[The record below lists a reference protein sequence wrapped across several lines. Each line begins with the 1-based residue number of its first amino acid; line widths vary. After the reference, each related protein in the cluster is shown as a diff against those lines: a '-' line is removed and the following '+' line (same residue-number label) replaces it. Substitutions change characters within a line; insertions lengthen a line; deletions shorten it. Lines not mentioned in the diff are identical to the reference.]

1 MILMGPHSPETPEA
15 RRRKPGAHPKGK
27 GVQGLFG
34 LGSPLFE
41 IVRRVAV
48 GVYSDGFV
56 HAGNLAYLALLTVFP
71 FFILMAAVTQMIGRP
86 EENLAAVQSMLGT
99 LPPAV
104 ATVIEGAAREVLL
117 ARTGPLLWFGALVGL
132 WTVSGFIE
140 TLRDI
145 LRRAYGT
152 RYERPFWQSRLTG
165 ILLAFGAV
173 VLILAGLV
181 AQLAVTAME
190 EIVFR
195 YLPATQQLLS
205 VELGWI
211 STSVA
216 VFCGL
221 FAIFWTLA
229 PSAYRSAQHPKWPG
243 ALATTLWW
251 TGALALLP
259 PAISLFG
266 GYALTY
272 GSLAGVI
279 IALLFFWIVG
289 FGLVMG
295 AHLNAALAN
304 PEAIEPRRERPITDE
319 GDK

>member
-1 MILMGPHSPETPEA
+1 MGPHSPQTPEA
-15 RRRKPGAHPKGK
+15 RRDAPVRRATP
-27 GVQGLFG
+27 V
-34 LGSPLFE
+34 E
-41 IVRRVAV
+41 ILRRVAI

-71 FFILMAAVTQMIGRP
+71 FFILMAAVTQLIGRP

-104 ATVIEGAAREVLL
+104 ATLIEGAAREVLL

-152 RYERPFWQSRLTG
+152 RYERPFWHYRLAG
-165 ILLAFGAV
+165 MVLAFGAV
-173 VLILAGLV
+173 VLILAGL
-181 AQLAVTAME
+181 AIQLAATAME

-195 YLPATQQLLS
+195 FIPGMQEILS
-205 VELGWI
+205 VEVGWV

-216 VFCGL
+216 IFCGL

-229 PSAYRSAQHPKWPG
+229 PSAYRSAKHPKWPG

-259 PAISLFG
+259 QAISLFG

-289 FGLVMG
+289 FGLVIG

-304 PEAIEPRRERPITDE
+304 PEAIEPRRERRKSVK
-319 GDK
+319 GDN

>member
-1 MILMGPHSPETPEA
+1 MRSPSPETPEE
-15 RRRKPGAHPKGK
+15 RRRHPGAHPRRR
-27 GVQGLFG
+27 GLAG
-34 LGSPLFE
+34 LCGPGSQPFE

-48 GVYSDGFV
+48 GVYSDGFL
-56 HAGNLAYLALLTVFP
+56 HAGNLAYLTLLTVFP
-71 FFILMAAVTQMIGRP
+71 FFIVMAAVTQLIGRP
-86 EENLAAVQSMLGT
+86 EENLALVRSLVGT
-99 LPPAV
+99 LPPGV
-104 ATVIEGAAREVLL
+104 ATLIEGAAREVLL

-140 TLRDI
+140 TIRDI

-152 RYERPFWQSRLTG
+152 HYGRPFWHYR
-165 ILLAFGAV
+165 
-173 VLILAGLV
+173 LAGIVLSFAAV
-181 AQLAVTAME
+181 LLIIAALAAQIAVTAIE

-195 YLPATQQLLS
+195 YLPLTKTLLS
-205 VELGWI
+205 VEVGWI
-211 STSVA
+211 STSLA
-216 VFCGL
+216 VFSGL
-221 FAIFWTLA
+221 FVIFWTLA
-229 PSAYRSAQHPKWPG
+229 PSAYRSNRHPKWPG

-289 FGLVMG
+289 FGLVIG

-304 PEAIEPRRERPITDE
+304 PEPSEPRGERQINDE
-319 GDK
+319 GKS